1 MRSSIRGFD
10 LTESSI
16 APLSPVEEGAARQ
29 DAFGRKVRI
38 TSPARQV
45 ALKFSR
51 HKLAMTGLIV
61 FVIIALMA
69 IFAPLVARY
78 DPNLIVLLDR
88 NQSPSWDHWFGTDRT
103 GRDVYARVVYAG
115 RVSILVG
122 VLAVAISVV
131 IAIFLGSL
139 AGFFGG
145 KVDMII
151 MRFTDVIMTFP
162 PVVIFVTVAALAGPG
177 VRNTILVI
185 GLLNWPIPC
194 RLVRAKILSVREMEY
209 VTAARAIGAPTRRI
223 ISLHAMPNV
232 VDVIIVYSTLGIATA
247 ILLEAGLSFL
257 GLGVQQPTSSWG
269 NMLNVARNI
278 SVLESAPWL
287 WIPPGAA
294 IVLTVLAVN
303 LIGDGL
309 RDALDPRMKI

>member
-1 MRSSIRGFD
+1 MSGLAIF
-10 LTESSI
+10 TI
-16 APLSPVEEGAARQ
+16 
-29 DAFGRKVRI
+29 I
-38 TSPARQV
+38 T
-45 ALKFSR
+45 
-51 HKLAMTGLIV
+51 
-61 FVIIALMA
+61 LMA
-69 IFAPLVARY
+69 IFAPLVTQH
-78 DPNLIVLLDR
+78 DPNFIDLRAR

-103 GRDVYARVVYAG
+103 GRDVYARVIYAG

-122 VLAVAISVV
+122 VVAVAISVV
-131 IAIFLGSL
+131 IAITLGSL

-177 VRNTILVI
+177 LQNTILVI

-194 RLVRAKILSVREMEY
+194 RLVRAKILSVRETEY
-209 VTAARAIGAPTRRI
+209 VTSARAIGAPTRRI
-223 ISLHAMPNV
+223 IAFHALPNV
-232 VDVIIVYSTLGIATA
+232 VDVIVVYSTLGVAVA

-278 SVLESAPWL
+278 SVMESAPWL
-287 WIPPGAA
+287 WIPPGIA
-294 IVLTVLAVN
+294 IVLTVLAAN

-309 RDALDPRMKI
+309 RDALDPRMKL

>member
-1 MRSSIRGFD
+1 MS
-10 LTESSI
+10 TTN
-16 APLSPVEEGAARQ
+16 PVPDAVPAK
-29 DAFGRKVRI
+29 DAFGRQVKVM
-38 TSPARQV
+38 SPTRQV
-45 ALKFSR
+45 VRRFTR
-51 HKLAMTGLIV
+51 HRLAMTGLVV
-61 FVIIALMA
+61 FAIITLMA
-69 IFAPLVARY
+69 VFAPLVTRY
-78 DPNLIVLLDR
+78 DPNHIELLAR
-88 NQSPSWDHWFGTDRT
+88 NQKPSLDHWFGTDRT
-103 GRDVYARVVYAG
+103 GRDIYSRVVYAG
-115 RVSILVG
+115 RVSIMVG

-131 IAIFLGSL
+131 IAILLGSL

-162 PVVIFVTVAALAGPG
+162 AIVIFVTVAALAGPG
-177 VRNTILVI
+177 VQNTILVI

-194 RLVRAKILSVREMEY
+194 RLVRAKILSVRETEF

-223 ISLHAMPNV
+223 IAFHAMPNV
-232 VDVIIVYSTLGIATA
+232 VDVIVVYSTLGIAIA

-257 GLGVQQPTSSWG
+257 GVGVQQPTSSWG

-278 SVLESAPWL
+278 SVLESSPWL
-287 WIPPGAA
+287 WIPPGVA

-309 RDALDPRMKI
+309 RDALDPRMKT